1 MIRLESQFE
10 SFSAKQNESLM
21 VYLFTVIGSN
31 IDTKNF
37 ANLEGDLPIAN
48 KIGRDVGAPNLSKIT

>member
-1 MIRLESQFE
+1 
-10 SFSAKQNESLM
+10 M

-31 IDTKNF
+31 IDTKHF